1 MKVIALKKPGGLDN
15 LVVEERAEPQPKTGE
30 ILVRWRAS
38 SLNYHDYIVAKGGI
52 PVIHDRIPMS
62 DGAGEVVAVGEGVTQ
77 WQPGDKVMSLFYPQW
92 LEGRPGTAKLAAL
105 TGETI
110 DGCAVELACLPE
122 SAVTAMPVGLTFA
135 EAATL
140 PCAGVTAWRAL
151 MVEGGLKA
159 GDTVL
164 VQGTGGMSM
173 IALQLA
179 KAAGAYVFATSS
191 SDDKLERLK
200 ALGADELVNYRTD
213 SDWGKTINRLSGG
226 GVDHVLDAGG
236 GATLNQSVEAARVDG
251 KVTLIGILGGRT
263 ATVDVPALFFKHL
276 HINGIAVG
284 SAAMQRDLVAA
295 MNVNHIKPVL
305 DRSFPLE
312 ALGDAFRY
320 QETNA
325 HFGKIVVEF

>member
-1 MKVIALKKPGGLDN
+1 MRVIEVKKPAGLDN
-15 LVVEERAEPQPKTGE
+15 LVLVERADPQPMAGQVVVK
-30 ILVRWRAS
+30 WRAS

-52 PVIHDRIPMS
+52 PVIDGRIPMS
-62 DGAGEVVAVGEGVTQ
+62 DGAGEVVSVGEGVTR
-77 WQPGDKVMSLFYPQW
+77 WKSGDRVMSLFYPNW
-92 LEGRPGTAKLAAL
+92 LEGRPTTAKVQAL

-110 DGCAVELACLPE
+110 DGCAAEMACLPE
-122 SAVTAMPVGLTFA
+122 NALTAMPRQLSFA

-151 MVEGGLKA
+151 VVEGGLKA

-191 SDDKLERLK
+191 CDEKLARLK
-200 ALGADELVNYRTD
+200 TLGADELVNYKTD
-213 SDWGKTINRLSGG
+213 PDWGKTINRLSGG

-236 GATLNQSVEAARVDG
+236 GATLNQSVEAARTDG
-251 KVTLIGILGGRT
+251 KITLIGILGGRT
-263 ATVDVPALFFKHL
+263 AKVDVPQLFFKHL

-284 SAAMQRDLVAA
+284 SAEMQEDLVAA
-295 MNVNHIKPVL
+295 INSSHIKPVL

-312 ALGDAFRY
+312 GLADAFRY

-325 HFGKIVVEF
+325 HFGKIVLEF